1 MRNLIKYFLVIPLV
15 LIFSIYS
22 CSEDPNDSNQK
33 LTAQT
38 NKSNYI
44 NGESISFTV
53 KNFNSS
59 TGHLAS
65 CCNSVAFYIDKN
77 ENGNWVEHTN
87 FGLPCLSL
95 CPGIDFTIGYLET
108 IADSITFNENGIFR
122 IRIPYTFNTNQGWNG
137 EIVSNPFIIE

>member
-1 MRNLIKYFLVIPLV
+1 MRNLTKYFLAIPLV
-15 LIFSIYS
+15 LIFGIYS

-33 LTAQT
+33 ITVQT
-38 NKSNYI
+38 NRSDYT
-44 NGESISFTV
+44 NGEMISFTI
-53 KNFNSS
+53 KNLNSS

-108 IADSITFNENGIFR
+108 IADSITFNENGTFR
-122 IRIPYTFNTNQGWNG
+122 IRIPYTFNPNQGWTG